1 MTDSVAGTPDPAMDM
16 PRAARVAR
24 LACRSLVRAT
34 GLYSGRA
41 RLAGSSLLRWI
52 DGAPRGLT
60 EARLHDGSRITV
72 DPADYIGRPVYY
84 FGDFDPKVSA
94 VCTRLLRAGDVAV
107 DIGANIGS
115 VALQMARVVGPSG
128 TVHAF
133 EPQPDLAA
141 RLAADA
147 RRNGFAQLVVHPV
160 ALTSE
165 DGTATFNV
173 AVDNCGGAAINDA
186 GAPGY
191 RQITVATRCANR
203 YLDALEV
210 RGPVRLVKID
220 VEGHEDIVIP
230 MLLPW
235 LFAIGTP
242 PVVFESGT
250 NDAFWS
256 LPRVEAL
263 RASGY
268 TLYAILRTVMR
279 LRLRLLQQAEPIP
292 SSVHDFIAMPEA
304 GSGHRALRERLGP
317 VLG

>member
-1 MTDSVAGTPDPAMDM
+1 MTESLAAPPPSAVAM

-24 LACRSLVRAT
+24 VACRSLVWAT
-34 GLYSGRA
+34 GLYSGRGRLA
-41 RLAGSSLLRWI
+41 RLPLLRWI
-52 DGAPRGLT
+52 DGVPRGLT
-60 EARLHDGSRITV
+60 ETRLHDGSSITV

-84 FGDFDPKVSA
+84 FGDFDPKVRE
-94 VCTRLLRAGDVAV
+94 VCTRLLRAGETAL

-115 VALQMARVVGPSG
+115 IALQMARVVGPSG

-147 RRNGFAQLVVHPV
+147 RRNGFAQLVVHRV
-160 ALTSE
+160 ALTDE

-186 GAPGY
+186 AAPGY
-191 RQITVATRCANR
+191 RQITVEARCATR
-203 YLDALEV
+203 YLEALEL

-220 VEGHEDIVIP
+220 VEGHEDVIIP
-230 MLLPW
+230 MLAPW
-235 LFAIGTP
+235 LRANGSP
-242 PVVFESGT
+242 PVVFESGA
-250 NDAFWS
+250 NDAFWA

-268 TLYAILRTVMR
+268 ALYAILRSVTR
-279 LRLRLLQQAEPIP
+279 LRLRPVRHGE
-292 SSVHDFIAMPEA
+292 SVPASVNDFVALGEA
-304 GSGHRALRERLGP
+304 GDAHRTSRERLGP